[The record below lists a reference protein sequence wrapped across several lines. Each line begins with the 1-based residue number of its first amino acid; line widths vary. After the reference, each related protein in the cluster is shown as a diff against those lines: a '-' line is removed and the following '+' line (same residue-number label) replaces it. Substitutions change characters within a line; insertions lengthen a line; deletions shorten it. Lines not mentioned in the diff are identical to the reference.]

1 MEPPPNPPLID
12 RSAHADAK
20 YHLTLRCLTAR
31 CVPCHQAY
39 KDFAYRVTCP
49 LQVVPQHSSR
59 QAKGDQIPSGL

>member
-12 RSAHADAK
+12 RSAHTDAK
-20 YHLTLRCLTAR
+20 CQLALRCLTAG

-39 KDFAYRVTCP
+39 FAYPVTFP
-49 LQVVPQHSSR
+49 SQIVPQHPSR